1 MRIYRF
7 QDEVGRIRYGTDLD
21 DDDTALL
28 LEGAKLGSL
37 EPAEG
42 GTQRVRVRKLLAPL
56 KPATIFCIG
65 LNYRKHAE
73 ETGADIP
80 ERPVVFMK
88 PGSAVTHPGD
98 PIRLPRCSSRPEVDY
113 EAELAV
119 VIGREAR
126 DVPEDRAMDHV
137 LGYTCAND
145 VSARWWQKHGGGG
158 QWIRGKGFDTFCP
171 LGPCV
176 VTAGEGDDGIAD
188 PQSLTLRTTLGDE
201 VMQQSTTADMIFSVA
216 RIIAFLSQDTTLA
229 AGTVILT
236 GTPSGVGVARD
247 PQRFLQ
253 PGDRVTVEIDRI
265 GRLENP
271 VEAAA

>member
-7 QDEVGRIRYGTDLD
+7 QDNVGRVRYGTDLHD
-21 DDDTALL
+21 DGTIQL

-37 EPAEG
+37 EPSSE
-42 GTQRVRVRKLLAPL
+42 RVRVRKLLAPL
-56 KPATIFCIG
+56 RPSNLFCIG
-65 LNYRKHAE
+65 LNYRRHAE
-73 ETGADIP
+73 ETGADLP

-88 PGSAVTHPGD
+88 PSSAVTHPDD

-126 DVPEDRAMDHV
+126 DVTEARALDFV

-171 LGPCV
+171 LGPCI
-176 VTAGEGDDGIAD
+176 VTHGEGDHAISD
-188 PQSLTLRTTLGDE
+188 PQALTLRTTVQGETL
-201 VMQQSTTADMIFSVA
+201 QQSTTADMIFSVA
-216 RIIAFLSQDTTLA
+216 QIVAFLSQDTTLA
-229 AGTVILT
+229 PGTVILT

-253 PGDRVTVEIDRI
+253 AGDRVVVEIQGI

-271 VEAAA
+271 VEAARA